1 MFEQLLARLGRGLD
15 AAGLPYMLIGGQA
28 VLLHGEPRATVDID
42 VTVGVDAAELAR
54 LLGMVRELKMEV
66 LPNPP
71 EPFVAQTNVLPVRD
85 PQTGIRVDFIFSF
98 TPYEEQAIARAVRQ
112 PVGGY
117 PLRFAAAED
126 LILHKLF
133 AGRPR
138 DIEDIRGV
146 LARQRNTLDR
156 QYLRRWAGEFSV
168 LEGKRHL
175 SKQLDGL
182 LEEVQPSE

>member
-1 MFEQLLARLGRGLD
+1 MFEQLLARLGRALD
-15 AAGLPYMLIGGQA
+15 AASIPYMLIGGQA

-42 VTVGVDAAELAR
+42 VTVGVDTSQLAR
-54 LLGMVRELKMEV
+54 LLAVARELKAEI

-98 TPYEEQAIARAVRQ
+98 TPYEEQAIARAVPQ

-117 PLRFAAAED
+117 VLRFASAED

-146 LARQRNTLDR
+146 LARRVKTLDR
-156 QYLRRWAGEFSV
+156 EYLRRWAREFAV
-168 LEGKRHL
+168 LEEKRKL
-175 SKQLDGL
+175 SAQLDQL
-182 LEEVQPSE
+182 LTEFPPA